1 MARPKR
7 GALTSR
13 RFCAMVSGGGGTV
26 ATPATEAEKTTPSS
40 DSSEQQ
46 PPPVPPETG
55 PPSLAADSQEGKP
68 WALKLGEYLQRRSK
82 GEVTEPDADAVPWAV
97 QLGTYLRE
105 KQPGPWSL
113 LANKKPQ
120 DPLVRCRSGACVAS
134 VGRRS
139 GEPSAPLVRRRCAS
153 ATSSTRPSPSKSS
166 TRAATMLPASSQRS
180 QRIRWYSGSETTCP
194 ARRRRR
200 RAPGR
205 HLLSR
210 HPHLPQLRRSS
221 LFRRQRPPRQCRQL
235 QPPSPPLQCLK
246 RERRELC
253 FFS

>member
-1 MARPKR
+1 
-7 GALTSR
+7 
-13 RFCAMVSGGGGTV
+13 MVPGGGGTV
-26 ATPATEAEKTTPSS
+26 ATPTTEEEKTTPSS
-40 DSSEQQ
+40 HSSEQQ

-113 LANKKPQ
+113 LANEKPQ
-120 DPLVRCRSGACVAS
+120 DPLVRCRSGACGSVEEAAS
-134 VGRRS
+134 
-139 GEPSAPLVRRRCAS
+139 PPHTLVHRRCAS

-200 RAPGR
+200 QAPSR

-210 HPHLPQLRRSS
+210 HPPLPQLRRPS
-221 LFRRQRPPRQCRQL
+221 LFRRQRPPRQCRHL
-235 QPPSPPLQCLK
+235 QPPSPLRQRLP
-246 RERRELC
+246 RSRELC
-253 FFS
+253 FLFSE